1 MKRNFIMTYP
11 QYIDADTCHNCGGTS
26 NDQGY
31 WDEHDSMNC
40 WAGYAKVRGAN
51 EKGV

>member
-11 QYIDADTCHNCGGTS
+11 QYIDAVRAFVSSERYQPSTG
-26 NDQGY
+26 
-31 WDEHDSMNC
+31 
-40 WAGYAKVRGAN
+40 RGAN